1 MIRRPT
7 GSIRTATLFP
17 YTTLVRSNV
26 VEQLRQRI
34 VHGPRLRPDAWQAQ
48 AKGGLISPER
58 MVRRIGTRRHLIEV
72 AQQIGRVFIDA
83 QCPATLE
90 FREAVAPQQPPP
102 PDRTAPRRRQ
112 QISHYLHHHTPP

>member
-1 MIRRPT
+1 M
-7 GSIRTATLFP
+7 
-17 YTTLVRSNV
+17 
-26 VEQLRQRI
+26 RI
-34 VHGPRLRPDAWQAQ
+34 SDWSSDVCSSDLVHGPRLRPDAWQAQ

-83 QCPATLE
+83 QCPASLE
-90 FREAVAPQQPPP
+90 FLAAVAPREQPH

-112 QISHYLHHHTPP
+112 HKIGRANV